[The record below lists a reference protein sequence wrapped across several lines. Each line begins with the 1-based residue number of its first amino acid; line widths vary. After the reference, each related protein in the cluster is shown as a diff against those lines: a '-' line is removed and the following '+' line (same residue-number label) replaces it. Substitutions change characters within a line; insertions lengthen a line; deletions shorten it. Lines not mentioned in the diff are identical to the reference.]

1 MKIITMD
8 LDSIVLYLSDM
19 DFSLEENIDEL
30 ESKFRDIFLKL
41 KNLYNMDIE
50 GYYKIDIYKDNYYGM
65 IVEIKR
71 EELDYFDYFDNQI
84 EMRISIHEEHSI
96 LYEFDDFFSLNY
108 SLLSKMRFYIYHD
121 KIYGEV
127 KEEIS
132 KIEGA
137 YLQEQCT
144 SIIYGSFT
152 KYIFQKK
159 NNILKN

>member
-41 KNLYNMDIE
+41 RNLYNIDIE
-50 GYYKIDIYKDNYYGM
+50 GYYKIDIYKDMYYGM
-65 IVEIKR
+65 IVEIKK

-84 EMRISIHEEHSI
+84 EMRISIHEENSI
-96 LYEFDDFFSLNY
+96 LYEFDDFFSIDY
-108 SLLSKMRFYIYHD
+108 SLLSKMNFYMYRD

-127 KEEIS
+127 KDEIS

-137 YLQEQCT
+137 HLQEQCI
-144 SIIYGSFT
+144 SIIYGSIT
-152 KYIFQKK
+152 KYILQKK
-159 NNILKN
+159 NNIIKN